1 MDNKQEYDFGPI
13 NVDKNTLPEKLTSDS
28 NEYLFPLHKD
38 MLSIIFESLQE
49 YKDRTTLDDERIL
62 IKEFFKSIECIGEA
76 NLMGKISGYY
86 LISNYK
92 NNRWSDSKELRL
104 EIKINKGLK

>member
-1 MDNKQEYDFGPI
+1 MANKQEYNFGPI
-13 NVDKNTLPEKLTSDS
+13 NVDKNNLPEKLNSDS

-49 YKDRTTLDDERIL
+49 YKTRTTLDDEKIL
-62 IKEFFKSIECIGEA
+62 IKEFFKSIECLGET

-104 EIKINKGLK
+104 EIKINKELK